1 METRF
6 KTFEELVALA
16 PQDIKDELERLK
28 TYKEDSRYHPESS
41 AYEHIKIVTTRL
53 ITTGDIDLIMAGV
66 FHDIGKLQA
75 AEKTLEKEGKFR
87 AFGHEF
93 IGAKYVEKDSEF
105 IASMGADVDVVYS
118 IVINHMR
125 MKQMDKMK
133 SSKVE
138 DLKALPTFGKLS
150 IFTKADDM
158 LNDFII

>member
-28 TYKEDSRYHPESS
+28 TYKEDNRYHPESS

-75 AEKTLEKEGKFR
+75 AEKTLEKEGLK
-87 AFGHEF
+87 
-93 IGAKYVEKDSEF
+93 EKRN
-105 IASMGADVDVVYS
+105 I
-118 IVINHMR
+118 I
-125 MKQMDKMK
+125 KMT
-133 SSKVE
+133 
-138 DLKALPTFGKLS
+138 LLS
-150 IFTKADDM
+150 HVKR
-158 LNDFII
+158 